1 MRWTVPGRRNVVI
14 TRQAGYAAAG
24 AEVVRSLPQ
33 ALAEPETWV
42 IGGAEIYRLAM
53 PLADRCEV
61 TEVDVDLH
69 VRDGGALAPV
79 LGGEWSAEVGEWQVS
94 GDGLRWRAVSYRR

>member
-1 MRWTVPGRRNVVI
+1 MVI
-14 TRQAGYAAAG
+14 SRQAGYAAAG
-24 AEVVRSLPQ
+24 AQVVRSLPQ
-33 ALAEPETWV
+33 ALTEPATWV

-69 VRDGGALAPV
+69 VRDGGALAGSR
-79 LGGEWSAEVGEWQVS
+79 GGMERG
-94 GDGLRWRAVSYRR
+94 GRRVAGQR